1 MPFFVGDSTQDNAT
15 LYFAAFIL
23 LKYSATKT
31 QTLYRHLCSVPA
43 WSQSLADALGIP
55 VVEVVRTIEQVEH
68 AFAELYSDDLVMRRG
83 GHLYPKRLRDIPAGP
98 EILFVRGDIRLL
110 DEPIVSVVGTRNPSA
125 EGRRDARDLAHR
137 LTERHVV
144 VASGLAYGID
154 EAAHEGALSAGCTV
168 AVIGTP
174 LNKVYPRDHRAL
186 QDTISETGV
195 VLSQFLPSLPI
206 QRWNF
211 PLRNATMS
219 GLSIATIVVEAGETS
234 GALIQAR
241 EALKQ
246 GRRVFA
252 PQKSVDNPHLKWPQN
267 YVYRRG
273 VHAFQDVDQ
282 LMQQLESADLIKS
295 VADVRS
301 RTAVEYVTGVQ

>member
-1 MPFFVGDSTQDNAT
+1 MPFFVGDSTQDYAT
-15 LYFAAFIL
+15 LFFTAFIL
-23 LKYSATKT
+23 LKYSGTKT
-31 QTLYRHLCSVPA
+31 QTVYRQLCSIPA
-43 WSQSLADALGIP
+43 WSQALAEVLRVPEVD
-55 VVEVVRTIEQVEH
+55 VVRTIGQVEH
-68 AFAELYSDDLVMRRG
+68 AFAELHSDDLVVRRG
-83 GHLYPKRLRDIPAGP
+83 GHLYPKRLQDIPAGP
-98 EILFVRGDIRLL
+98 EFLFVRGDIRLL
-110 DEPIVSVVGTRNPSA
+110 DEPIVSVVGTRNPSV
-125 EGRRDARDLAHR
+125 EGYKDVWDLARR

-154 EAAHEGALSAGCTV
+154 EAAHKGALSAGCTV

-174 LNKVYPRDHRAL
+174 LNKAYPRDHGAL
-186 QDTISETGV
+186 QHTISETGV

-211 PLRNATMS
+211 PIRNATMS

-246 GRRVFA
+246 GRRVFV
-252 PQKSVDNPHLKWPQN
+252 PQKAVDNPHFKWPQN

-273 VHAFQDVDQ
+273 ALAFQDVDQ
-282 LMQQLESADLIKS
+282 LMQQLESEDLIKS
-295 VADVRS
+295 VADARP
-301 RTAVEYVTGVQ
+301 RTAVEYATGVQ